1 VTIGGRGN
9 DSPWRRPP
17 EGGGW
22 PARPDLGT
30 SAPQPGPD
38 QPYWGPPPMLPPP
51 ASWHPPI
58 VVEPAPP
65 RPLPEQDHDLIDV
78 QEQSARTL
86 TIGVAMLAGAIML
99 VLVFLL
105 CGRALF

>member
-1 VTIGGRGN
+1 VTYG
-9 DSPWRRPP
+9 
-17 EGGGW
+17 
-22 PARPDLGT
+22 ARPE
-30 SAPQPGPD
+30 P
-38 QPYWGPPPMLPPP
+38 PYTGPPATLPPP
-51 ASWHPPI
+51 PGWHPPI

-65 RPLPEQDHDLIDV
+65 RPLPEQNHELIDI

-86 TIGVAMLAGAIML
+86 TLGVAMLAGAVML